1 MRRADRLELEFE
13 NFPLRW
19 EFYFIF
25 LFLLFFFF
33 FSKLCWNAWEGG
45 LERQVERLE
54 GIGDKQCC
62 KRYSE
67 RGKFLESLFNW
78 KWNLEQKEIYL
89 LFFFLYYEVR
99 EIGRN

>member
-1 MRRADRLELEFE
+1 MGVL
-13 NFPLRW
+13 
-19 EFYFIF
+19 FYFS
-25 LFLLFFFF
+25 LPSFFFF

>member
-25 LFLLFFFF
+25 LFLLFFFEIM
-33 FSKLCWNAWEGG
+33 LECLGRG

-99 EIGRN
+99 ELEGIER